1 MLQNQGFFRVQ
12 TACPRCG
19 GDGRVVTDRCGECS
33 GEGTILESGTHAE
46 LLANTD
52 GPYAKLVHKQ
62 IAKESNEINA
72 DAPAAEENGD
82 DGDGVDAD
90 RVKKGKGK
98 GKRDGRH
105 GR

>member
-1 MLQNQGFFRVQ
+1 VHQEDSTILLVAHRLSTVID
-12 TACPRCG
+12 ADKIC
-19 GDGRVVTDRCGECS
+19 VL